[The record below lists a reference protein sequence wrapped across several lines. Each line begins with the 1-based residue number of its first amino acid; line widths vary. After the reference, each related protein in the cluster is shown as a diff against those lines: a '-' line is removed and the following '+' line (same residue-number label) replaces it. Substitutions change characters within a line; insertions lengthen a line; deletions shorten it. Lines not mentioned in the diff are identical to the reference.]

1 MSEMVQ
7 NQWIF
12 RLFRMT
18 RRSCGFSGGVPRR
31 GRDRLAAVM
40 AALALVLGAQ
50 GQTTATAIDDA
61 ATPQDVV
68 TALHQMADRAGVIF
82 VGRVAE
88 VRRRDGGGVASGVV
102 EVTFEVDQAIRGCA
116 AGTPFV
122 LREWAGL
129 WEGDDQRYRTGQR
142 LLMLLHAPNAAGMS
156 SPVDGMDGAIPI
168 VRGGSAPLAAN
179 SSARVAPPA
188 VDLRWV
194 GTKLL
199 HPVSYGS
206 GTARAA
212 HLVREPVHAVA
223 EGATVHNLVVGSS
236 ASATSLSAADS
247 PGSASVPAQQAS
259 VDVVVGMLTSWQKVQ
274 HAVR

>member
-1 MSEMVQ
+1 V
-7 NQWIF
+7 F
-12 RLFRMT
+12 AGAT
-18 RRSCGFSGGVPRR
+18 
-31 GRDRLAAVM
+31 
-40 AALALVLGAQ
+40 LVLAVAAQ
-50 GQTTATAIDDA
+50 GQVTAGVIDDA
-61 ATPQDVV
+61 AVPLDIV
-68 TALHQMADRAGVIF
+68 TALHQMADKAGVIF
-82 VGRVAE
+82 VGQVIT
-88 VRRRDGGGVASGVV
+88 VRRRDGGNTASGVV
-102 EVTFEVDQAIRGCA
+102 EVTFEVDQAVRGCSV
-116 AGTPFV
+116 GSYV

-129 WEGDDQRYRTGQR
+129 WEGDDQRYRVGQR

-156 SPVDGMDGAIPI
+156 SPVDGMDGAIPV
-168 VRGGSAPLAAN
+168 VRGGGAPLLAD

-212 HLVREPVHAVA
+212 HRAGDPVRAIAGTP
-223 EGATVHNLVVGSS
+223 TVHDLVAGSVGTTAPGAGLS
-236 ASATSLSAADS
+236 ASDS

-259 VDVVVGMLTSWQKVQ
+259 VDLVVGMLTSWQKVQ

>member
-1 MSEMVQ
+1 MARDW
-7 NQWIF
+7 WIF
-12 RLFRMT
+12 RLFRRM
-18 RRSCGFSGGVPRR
+18 RVSHGF
-31 GRDRLAAVM
+31 AAM
-40 AALALVLGAQ
+40 AVLVLSFPAL
-50 GQTTATAIDDA
+50 GQTSAANAGGA
-61 ATPQDVV
+61 ATPQDIV

-82 VGRVAE
+82 VGRVAG
-88 VRRRDGGGVASGVV
+88 VQRRDGGGVASGVV
-102 EVTFEVDQAIRGCA
+102 EVTFAVDQAIRGCA

-129 WEGDDQRYRTGQR
+129 WEGDDQRYRVGQR

-156 SPVDGMDGAIPI
+156 SPVDGMDGAIPV
-168 VRGGSAPLAAN
+168 VRGGSAPLLAN

-212 HLVREPVHAVA
+212 HRAGEPVRATAGVRAV
-223 EGATVHNLVVGSS
+223 HDLVAGSVGSTAPGAGLS
-236 ASATSLSAADS
+236 ASDS

-259 VDVVVGMLTSWQKVQ
+259 VDLVVGILTSWQKVR

>member
-1 MSEMVQ
+1 MAQ
-7 NQWIF
+7 NRWIS
-12 RLFRMT
+12 RLFRMA
-18 RRSCGFSGGVPRR
+18 RASRELPRGLLGVP
-31 GRDRLAAVM
+31 V

-50 GQTTATAIDDA
+50 GQTAGTVIDDA

-82 VGRVAE
+82 VGRVAG
-88 VRRRDGGGVASGVV
+88 VRRQDGGGVASGVV

-129 WEGDDQRYRTGQR
+129 WEADDQRYRVGQR
-142 LLMLLHAPNAAGMS
+142 LLMLLHALNAAGMS

-168 VRGGSAPLAAN
+168 VRGGGAPLAAN

-206 GTARAA
+206 GTARGA
-212 HLVREPVHAVA
+212 HRASESAHAVAQGQVVHAVVA
-223 EGATVHNLVVGSS
+223 GSVISAAPVTTLS
-236 ASATSLSAADS
+236 ASDS

-259 VDVVVGMLTSWQKVQ
+259 VDLVVGMLTSWQKVQ

>member
-1 MSEMVQ
+1 MVQ

-12 RLFRMT
+12 RLSRMA
-18 RRSCGFSGGVPRR
+18 RRSCGFSGGVSRR

>member
-1 MSEMVQ
+1 MARDW
-7 NQWIF
+7 WIF
-12 RLFRMT
+12 RVFRRM
-18 RRSCGFSGGVPRR
+18 RLSCGF
-31 GRDRLAAVM
+31 AAI
-40 AALALVLGAQ
+40 AALGLSFPALAQ
-50 GQTTATAIDDA
+50 TSVANAGGA
-61 ATPQDVV
+61 ATPQDII

-82 VGRVAE
+82 VGRVAG
-88 VRRRDGGGVASGVV
+88 VQRRDGGGAASGVV
-102 EVTFEVDQAIRGCA
+102 EVTFEVDQAVRGCA
-116 AGTPFV
+116 VGAPFV

-129 WEGDDQRYRTGQR
+129 WEGDDQRYRVGQR
-142 LLMLLHAPNAAGMS
+142 LLMLLHAPNGAGFS
-156 SPVDGMDGAIPI
+156 SPVDGMDGAIPV
-168 VRGGSAPLAAN
+168 VRGGGAPLLAN

-212 HLVREPVHAVA
+212 HRAGDPVRAIAGTP
-223 EGATVHNLVVGSS
+223 TVHDLVAGSVGTTAPGAGLS
-236 ASATSLSAADS
+236 ASDS

-259 VDVVVGMLTSWQKVQ
+259 VNLVVGMLTSWQKVQ